1 MSFEVQSLAFAYA
14 HQPVL
19 QGVSLALPAGH
30 FYGILGPNGC
40 GKTTLLDLL
49 AGHRQPAA
57 GAIRYRGRDLGGY
70 ARRALAAEIAL
81 VPQDFYINFPFTAQ
95 EIVMMG
101 RYPFIPRFAAPSAED
116 HQRVRD
122 AMKVTGTW
130 PLRRAFVTELSGGER
145 QRVVFARALAQ
156 DTRVLLLDEATSNLD
171 IGHCLELL
179 TLTAGA
185 VRTAGKTVIAV
196 FQDINLAAAFC
207 DRLVFIKAGAV
218 VAHGET
224 AEVLRAEVLREI
236 FGVSARVSYNSYC
249 DAQQVVFRK
258 SAE

>member
-1 MSFEVQSLAFAYA
+1 MSFEVTSLAFAYA
-14 HQPVL
+14 HRPVL
-19 QGVSLALPAGH
+19 QGVSLSLPAGH

-49 AGHRQPAA
+49 AGHRRPAA

-116 HQRVRD
+116 HQRVR
-122 AMKVTGTW
+122 AIMEVTGTW

-171 IGHCLELL
+171 IGHCLDLL
-179 TLTAGA
+179 TLTAAA
-185 VRTAGKTVIAV
+185 VRSAGKTVIAV
-196 FQDINLAAAFC
+196 FQNVNQAAAFC
-207 DRLVFIKAGAV
+207 DRLVFMKAGGV
-218 VAHGET
+218 VAHGAT
-224 AEVLRAEVLREI
+224 GEVLRAETLGEV
-236 FGVSARVSYNSYC
+236 FGVSAKVSF
-249 DAQQVVFRK
+249 DAFTGAHQVAFRK
-258 SAE
+258 SAA